1 MTYKFILVDRQTRR
15 LACCYVPLVWMNG
28 HAAKDNNKPCIN
40 IVQRLN
46 VCLYWKVRLAYP
58 AIYRHFTKIILKQR
72 IQINS
77 KNITGLQPPPHRSQ
91 QVDWLRAW
99 PWIWTRE
106 DREQLS
112 PASGQ
117 SRMWIWDC
125 WIASPTCWPRSLHTG
140 NSIQY
145 QRMNSIIY

>member
-28 HAAKDNNKPCIN
+28 HAAKENNKPCIN

-46 VCLYWKVRLAYP
+46 VCLYWKVHLAYP

-106 DREQLS
+106 DREQVQQVARVECESGTAGLQVQHAGHA
-112 PASGQ
+112 AS
-117 SRMWIWDC
+117 ILV
-125 WIASPTCWPRSLHTG
+125 IPF
-140 NSIQY
+140 SIKEWTA
-145 QRMNSIIY
+145 